1 MSRGRI
7 CVPARGEREY
17 VFSFHR
23 WMKGD
28 KRARERRTHCLR
40 SDNVVSLFLVESG
53 YALDDHVVA
62 LCRTRGEDD
71 ILFLCS
77 NKVRYVLSKYGVCC
91 QHWSFISEIR

>member
-7 CVPARGEREY
+7 CVPTRGEREY
-17 VFSFHR
+17 VFNFHR

-28 KRARERRTHCLR
+28 KRAREGEERGTDCLC
-40 SDNVVSLFLVESG
+40 SDNVVSLFLMESS

-77 NKVRYVLSKYGVCC
+77 NKVRYVLSKYGMWC
-91 QHWSFISEIR
+91 